1 MKSIKCLLLLLF
13 FAGSDRQLTPEQKEH
28 IKKKSVKISCF
39 TPKGWVDHYTI
50 EGEAFWRGGWS
61 FHNLEDEK
69 IQSSMCQRV
78 FKLKTRKVK

>member
-1 MKSIKCLLLLLF
+1 MNYIKCLLLFLLL
-13 FAGSDRQLTPEQKEH
+13 AGRDTKLTQEQKQK
-28 IKKKSVKISCF
+28 IRRTRTKISCL
-39 TPKGWVDHYTI
+39 TPDGWVDHYTI

-61 FHNLEDEK
+61 FHNLEGDK

>member
-1 MKSIKCLLLLLF
+1 MNYIKCLLLFLLL
-13 FAGSDRQLTPEQKEH
+13 AGCDTNLTQEQKQK
-28 IKKKSVKISCF
+28 IRRTRTKISCL
-39 TPKGWVDHYTI
+39 TPDGWVDHYTI

-61 FHNLEDEK
+61 FHNLEGDK

>member
-1 MKSIKCLLLLLF
+1 MNYTKYLLLF
-13 FAGSDRQLTPEQKEH
+13 LLITGCDTKLTQEQKQK
-28 IKKKSVKISCF
+28 IRRTRTKISCL
-39 TPKGWVDHYTI
+39 TPDGWVDHYTI

-61 FHNLEDEK
+61 FHNLEGDK